1 MYTYIELFPSPIGVL
16 YISMRDTVA
25 NELERDFRPLLEFF
39 IFQYGRPYID
49 CALDVNFRPLLEFF
63 IFQL

>member
-1 MYTYIELFPSPIGVL
+1 MVARTMFPSPIGVLYISMIDPKNMYTYIELFPSPIGVL

-39 IFQYGRPYID
+39 IFQ
-49 CALDVNFRPLLEFF
+49 
-63 IFQL
+63 